1 MLNETFSV
9 IFKHRAF
16 FSRIFLFNIHC
27 IAGLRI
33 PEGNTKTQLR
43 VADKYLEWQ
52 DGEMFIFDDSF
63 DHEVWHFNNKDKPR
77 MVLILDLWHPELS
90 SEKRLTLP
98 AI

>member
-1 MLNETFSV
+1 ML
-9 IFKHRAF
+9 

-63 DHEVWHFNNKDKPR
+63 DHEVWHFNDKDKPR